1 MKLRSLMLA
10 VTAVACLPLPQGVAQ
25 TLSESKH
32 VRLRGL
38 DSNAPLCAG
47 TATYELE
54 ASGNSLRIKNA
65 SVRETVLGGPDGKFE
80 KKFLS
85 LIAGNQV
92 PFRAE
97 GNIKTRE
104 LRITNEANGCAWQGK
119 F

>member
-1 MKLRSLMLA
+1 MKLHDLMIA
-10 VTAVACLPLPQGVAQ
+10 IGAVACLPLSQGVAQ
-25 TLSESKH
+25 TLSEPKH

-38 DSNAPLCAG
+38 DTNAPLCAG

-54 ASGNSLRIKNA
+54 ASGNSLRIKSA

-80 KKFLS
+80 KKFSS

-104 LRITNEANGCAWQGK
+104 LRVTNEANGCAWQGK